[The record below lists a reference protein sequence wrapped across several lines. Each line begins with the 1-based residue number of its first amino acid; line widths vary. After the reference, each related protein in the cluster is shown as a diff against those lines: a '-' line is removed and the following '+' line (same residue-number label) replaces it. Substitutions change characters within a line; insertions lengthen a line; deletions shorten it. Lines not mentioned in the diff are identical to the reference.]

1 MRCEKGAFLLGRA
14 SGLPAVKPTV
24 ILMDR
29 MVVVAFLQPDVLVG
43 QVSRD
48 WNGPSSWEPS
58 GAQLLSNPAPELRER
73 DLVGGE
79 S

>member
-1 MRCEKGAFLLGRA
+1 MRYEEGASLLGRA
-14 SGLPAVKPTV
+14 SGVPAVKPTV

-29 MVVVAFLQPDVLVG
+29 MVVVAFLQLDVLVG
-43 QVSRD
+43 RMSRD

-58 GAQLLSNPAPELRER
+58 GAQLLPNPAAEFRER
-73 DLVGGE
+73 GLVGGE